1 MAYISGVDRNQ
12 LTLFPDCV
20 DDYISEDSIVRV
32 IDAYVDTLDFAEM
45 EFTNT
50 VEVRPGA
57 SSYHPANMTKLYLY
71 GYTNGIRTSRK
82 LRRQTQ
88 INVEVMWLM
97 GKLQPDHWTISNFR
111 KENRSNLKK
120 VFKDFSNLC
129 NELGLYGKQLAAI
142 DGSKFKANN
151 SKKNNYTQ
159 KRLDRKIKDIDEKVE
174 KYLKDLDLN
183 DSKDEDEITY
193 TPKEIQEKIEK
204 LKERKKKYKNIE
216 QELKDSGQTQISIV
230 DPDSRLM
237 ENKKNGL
244 EMAYNVQTVVDSKHK
259 LIADFEITQNPSD
272 QGNLNSMSQKAKEAF
287 GLDEKDN
294 LEILA
299 DKGYY
304 NAKDL
309 IKCDSNNTTTYVPK
323 QTYAS
328 ATKDKD
334 FYHDKFKY
342 DKSKDVY
349 VCPAGQELK
358 KMKHRTKNLDKFRYR
373 NPKACNECESKG
385 RCTKAKTGRIVTRVK
400 EQDFLDTVDSRTREN
415 MDKYL
420 QRQEIVEH
428 PFGTIKRTMNAG
440 YYLCRGIE
448 SVEGETSLAL
458 LAYNLKRVITI
469 FGVKELMRKISQLRP
484 SFSC

>member
-32 IDAYVDTLDFAEM
+32 IDAYVDTLDFVEM
-45 EFTNT
+45 GFTNT

-57 SSYHPANMTKLYLY
+57 SSYHPASMTKLYIY
-71 GYTNGIRTSRK
+71 GYTNGVRSSRK

-111 KENRSNLKK
+111 KENRINLKYI
-120 VFKDFSNLC
+120 FKDFSDFC
-129 NELGLYGKQLAAI
+129 NDLGLYGKELVAI

-151 SKKNNYTQ
+151 SKKNNYSQ
-159 KRLDRKIKDIDEKVE
+159 KKLDRKIKDLDEKIE
-174 KYLKDLDLN
+174 KYFKDLDLY
-183 DSKDEDEITY
+183 DSIDEEEITHS
-193 TPKEIQEKIEK
+193 PKEIQEKIEQ
-204 LKERKKKYKNIE
+204 LKKRKKKYKNIE
-216 QELKDSGQTQISIV
+216 QELKDSGQTQISTV

-259 LIADFEITQNPSD
+259 LIAGFEVTQNPSD

-287 GLDEKDN
+287 DLDEKGE
-294 LEILA
+294 LEVLA

-304 NAKDL
+304 NAEDL
-309 IKCDSNNTTTYVPK
+309 IECDLNNTITYVTK
-323 QTYAS
+323 QTYAN

-334 FYHDKFKY
+334 FYIDKFKY
-342 DKSKDVY
+342 DKNKDVY
-349 VCPAGQELK
+349 ICPAGHELK
-358 KMKHRTKNLDKFRYR
+358 KVNHRKKDLDKFKYK
-373 NPKACNECESKG
+373 NTQACNKCEFKS
-385 RCTKAKTGRIVTRVK
+385 RCTTAKTGRIITRVK
-400 EQDFLDTVDSRTREN
+400 EQDFLDTIDSRTQEN

-428 PFGTIKRTMNAG
+428 PFGTIKRTMNAE

-458 LAYNLKRVITI
+458 LAYNFKRVITI
-469 FGVKELMRKISQLRP
+469 FGVEELMRKISQLRP